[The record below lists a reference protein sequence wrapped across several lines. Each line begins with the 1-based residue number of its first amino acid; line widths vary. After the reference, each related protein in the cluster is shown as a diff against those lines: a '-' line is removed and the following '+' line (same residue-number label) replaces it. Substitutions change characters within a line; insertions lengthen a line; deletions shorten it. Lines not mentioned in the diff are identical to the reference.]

1 MRQNKHWLGR
11 YSFEL
16 SDSDDFPQFVNVI
29 VIMGVFNGA
38 IYRLPA
44 TGRQETVI
52 TS

>member
-16 SDSDDFPQFVNVI
+16 SDSHFPQFVNVI